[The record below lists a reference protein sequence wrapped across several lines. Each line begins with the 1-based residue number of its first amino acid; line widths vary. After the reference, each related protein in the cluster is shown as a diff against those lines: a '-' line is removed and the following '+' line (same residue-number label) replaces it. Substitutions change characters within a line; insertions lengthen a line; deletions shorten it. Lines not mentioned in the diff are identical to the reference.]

1 MDNGDDNDDDGSPFS
16 MHGDDDKGDDNADD
30 GSPPSMDKG
39 DDDPQPPE

>member
-1 MDNGDDNDDDGSPFS
+1 

-39 DDDPQPPE
+39 DNDPQPPE